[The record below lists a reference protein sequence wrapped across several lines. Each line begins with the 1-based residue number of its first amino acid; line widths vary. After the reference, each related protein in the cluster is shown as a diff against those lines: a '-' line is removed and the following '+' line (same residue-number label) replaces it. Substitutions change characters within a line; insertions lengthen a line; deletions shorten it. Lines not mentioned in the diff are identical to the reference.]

1 MNNLNFKKK
10 QLEDQLSL
18 LEAEIKDLNHKTDET
33 EYELDKIKDKAF
45 KLDSQLAETLKELNN
60 LRSNSKNHIDQNGH
74 VVYHNTFKQNSTNQN
89 RTNNLSD
96 KQVNTIW
103 SLLFFQFF
111 TLIFTKA
118 NRIRNRIRALS

>member
-1 MNNLNFKKK
+1 M
-10 QLEDQLSL
+10 
-18 LEAEIKDLNHKTDET
+18 EAEIKDLNHKTDET

-60 LRSNSKNHIDQNGH
+60 LRSNSKNYIDQNGH

-96 KQVNTIW
+96 KQVNKIE
-103 SLLFFQFF
+103 SFLFYQIFYYYFF
-111 TLIFTKA
+111 SKA
-118 NRIRNRIRALS
+118 HRIRNRIRT